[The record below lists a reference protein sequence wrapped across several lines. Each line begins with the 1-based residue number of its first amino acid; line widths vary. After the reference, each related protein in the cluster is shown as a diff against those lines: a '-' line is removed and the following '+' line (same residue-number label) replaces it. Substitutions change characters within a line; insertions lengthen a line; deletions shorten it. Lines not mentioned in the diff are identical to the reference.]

1 MRFAVALPWWGYV
14 LAFGVAGLLAWAAY
28 ARASVHLT
36 TAQRTGLTLL
46 RATTLFL
53 LVAALL
59 RPVAVVP
66 SDVVATRVV
75 PLLIDTSRSMRLE
88 DDNGTARIEQ
98 ARALGRQIVELLGP
112 TNRVEWLTFGE
123 SLARSTPDEIAATA
137 RRSDLTAALEETAE
151 RYRNERVAGIVVL
164 SDGGDT
170 SNRRLEEGRLA
181 GTKVFP
187 VGVGTSALLQD
198 REVVNVTAGEPL
210 LPEASIDLSVS
221 AVSRG
226 FGTDPVEL
234 RVSANGRPVEIRRV
248 IPAADGAPIHEVFT
262 VSPAAD
268 QPTVYTVDIPG
279 GSGDRVV
286 ENNRRSVLVP
296 PQAARRRVLMVE
308 GAPGFEHTFLK
319 RALAADLGLDVD
331 SVVRKGQNDDGR
343 DTFFV
348 QAGESRAA
356 ALSGGYPVTREAL
369 FQYDAIIF
377 GNVEADFFTRDQL
390 DLTARFVAERGGG
403 LLVLGARSFERQGL
417 TGTPLEE
424 VLPVDLTDRRATMP
438 RPVTEAADGGEGAVV
453 NAPSVTPDGAAHPAT
468 RLTGTVDNSRKL
480 WRQLPALASVAL
492 VGGPRPG
499 AQVLA
504 VTASPGGE
512 AHPLIAVQRYGQG
525 RTMIFAGEASWRW
538 RMMRPA
544 SDTTYDTIWRQL
556 VRWLATAAPGQVSVT
571 PMAVAVP
578 GGTESVSVIAK
589 DARFGAVADAEVI
602 ITLTSPDGQARTLT
616 PSLADPREGRYAAA
630 ARFDQPGVYKV
641 DAEARR
647 GGLPLGIA
655 TRYVLAG
662 GADLEMSDPRLNEA
676 VLQRVAGASGGRYL
690 KSDEVAQLKD
700 ALKDAGVDAPVTEL
714 RDLWHNVWTLLAIM
728 GLLALE
734 WVARRRVGLA

>member
-1 MRFAVALPWWGYV
+1 
-14 LAFGVAGLLAWAAY
+14 
-28 ARASVHLT
+28 
-36 TAQRTGLTLL
+36 
-46 RATTLFL
+46 
-53 LVAALL
+53 
-59 RPVAVVP
+59 
-66 SDVVATRVV
+66 
-75 PLLIDTSRSMRLE
+75 
-88 DDNGTARIEQ
+88 
-98 ARALGRQIVELLGP
+98 
-112 TNRVEWLTFGE
+112 
-123 SLARSTPDEIAATA
+123 
-137 RRSDLTAALEETAE
+137 
-151 RYRNERVAGIVVL
+151 
-164 SDGGDT
+164 
-170 SNRRLEEGRLA
+170 
-181 GTKVFP
+181 
-187 VGVGTSALLQD
+187 
-198 REVVNVTAGEPL
+198 
-210 LPEASIDLSVS
+210 
-221 AVSRG
+221 
-226 FGTDPVEL
+226 
-234 RVSANGRPVEIRRV
+234 
-248 IPAADGAPIHEVFT
+248 
-262 VSPAAD
+262 
-268 QPTVYTVDIPG
+268 
-279 GSGDRVV
+279 
-286 ENNRRSVLVP
+286 
-296 PQAARRRVLMVE
+296 MVE

-438 RPVTEAADGGEGAVV
+438 RPVTEAAAGGEGAVV

-578 GGTESVSVIAK
+578 GGTELVSVIAK

-602 ITLTSPDGQARTLT
+602 ITLD
-616 PSLADPREGRYAAA
+616 
-630 ARFDQPGVYKV
+630 
-641 DAEARR
+641 
-647 GGLPLGIA
+647 
-655 TRYVLAG
+655 
-662 GADLEMSDPRLNEA
+662 
-676 VLQRVAGASGGRYL
+676 
-690 KSDEVAQLKD
+690 
-700 ALKDAGVDAPVTEL
+700 
-714 RDLWHNVWTLLAIM
+714 
-728 GLLALE
+728 
-734 WVARRRVGLA
+734 VARRPGPHADAVTGRSQGRPICRGRAVRSAGRLQGGCRGAARRSATGHRHPLCAGRRRRSRDERSAPERSRAATRGGRQRRPISEIGRGGAAEGRSSRMPGPTRPSPNCGISGTTSGPCSLSWDCWHSNGWRGAESGSPEPPCDDQQRRPRYEPAAVVTTEARAQVGRRLAPGRPVRRAFAVCPAHGHGRDAVGDHRVGRLRRRKVRRADEAMARRPCRPRWSIATGSTRRTCGCWWTRP

>member
-1 MRFAVALPWWGYV
+1 MRFAVALPWWGYA
-14 LAFGVAGLLAWAAY
+14 LAFGLAGLLAWAAY
-28 ARASVHLT
+28 ARASVRLT
-36 TAQRTGLTLL
+36 PAQRTGLTLL
-46 RATTLFL
+46 RATTLCL

-88 DDNGTARIEQ
+88 DDNGTARIDQ

-112 TNRVEWLTFGE
+112 SYRVEWLTFGE
-123 SLARSTPDEIAATA
+123 SLARMTSDKVAATA
-137 RRSDLTAALEETAE
+137 RRSDLTTALEETAE

-170 SNRRLEEGRLA
+170 SSRRLEDGRLA

-187 VGVGTSALLQD
+187 VGVGTSAPLQD

-210 LPEASIDLSVS
+210 LPDASIDLSVS

-226 FGTDPVEL
+226 FGTEPVEL

-248 IPAADGAPIHEVFT
+248 TPVADGAPIHEVFT

-279 GSGDRVV
+279 GSGDRVA

-296 PQAARRRVLMVE
+296 PQAAKRKVLMVE

-356 ALSGGYPVTREAL
+356 ALSSGYPVTREAL

-438 RPVTEAADGGEGAVV
+438 R
-453 NAPSVTPDGAAHPAT
+453 
-468 RLTGTVDNSRKL
+468 R
-480 WRQLPALASVAL
+480 
-492 VGGPRPG
+492 
-499 AQVLA
+499 
-504 VTASPGGE
+504 
-512 AHPLIAVQRYGQG
+512 
-525 RTMIFAGEASWRW
+525 
-538 RMMRPA
+538 
-544 SDTTYDTIWRQL
+544 
-556 VRWLATAAPGQVSVT
+556 
-571 PMAVAVP
+571 
-578 GGTESVSVIAK
+578 
-589 DARFGAVADAEVI
+589 
-602 ITLTSPDGQARTLT
+602 
-616 PSLADPREGRYAAA
+616 
-630 ARFDQPGVYKV
+630 
-641 DAEARR
+641 
-647 GGLPLGIA
+647 
-655 TRYVLAG
+655 
-662 GADLEMSDPRLNEA
+662 
-676 VLQRVAGASGGRYL
+676 AGAPRAA
-690 KSDEVAQLKD
+690 K
-700 ALKDAGVDAPVTEL
+700 
-714 RDLWHNVWTLLAIM
+714 
-728 GLLALE
+728 
-734 WVARRRVGLA
+734 ARW

>member
-1 MRFAVALPWWGYV
+1 MRFAVALPWWGYA

-28 ARASVHLT
+28 ARNSVTLT
-36 TAQRTGLTLL
+36 SRQRAGLTLL
-46 RATTLFL
+46 RAATLAL
-53 LVAALL
+53 IVAALL
-59 RPVAVVP
+59 RPVSVVP
-66 SDVVATRVV
+66 SDDVATRVV
-75 PLLIDTSRSMRLE
+75 PLLVDTSRSMRIE
-88 DDNGTARIEQ
+88 DENGLSRLEQ
-98 ARALGRQIVELLGP
+98 ARMLGRQISEALGP
-112 TNRVEWLTFGE
+112 AYRVEWLTFGE
-123 SLARSTPDEIAATA
+123 SLARVTPDDFAATA
-137 RRSDLTAALEETAE
+137 RRSDLTNALEETVE
-151 RYRNERVAGIVVL
+151 RYRNERVAGVVVL

-170 SNRRLEEGRLA
+170 SSRELEPTRLA
-181 GTKVFP
+181 GARVIP
-187 VGVGTSALLQD
+187 IGIGVPGDLPD
-198 REVVNVTAGEPL
+198 REIVNLTAGEPL

-226 FGTDPVEL
+226 FGKDPVEL
-234 RVSANGRPVEIRRV
+234 RLSANGRPVEIRRV
-248 IPAADGAPIHEVFT
+248 TPVADGAPIHEVFT

-268 QPTVYTVDIPG
+268 QPTVYSVDIPRAE
-279 GSGDRVV
+279 GDRVA
-286 ENNRRSVLVP
+286 ENNTRSVLVP
-296 PQAARRRVLMVE
+296 PQAARRKVLIVE

-319 RALAADLGLDVD
+319 RALGSDQGLDVD

-369 FQYDAIIF
+369 FQYDAIVF

-424 VLPVDLTDRRATMP
+424 VLPVDLTDRRATVP
-438 RPVTEAADGGEGAVV
+438 RPAPEGGEGAVV
-453 NAPSVTPDGAAHPAT
+453 NAPSVTSDGAAHPAT
-468 RLTGTVDNSRKL
+468 RLASTVENSRKL

-544 SDTTYDTIWRQL
+544 SDTAYDTIWRQL
-556 VRWLATAAPGQVSVT
+556 VRWLATTAPGQLAVL

-578 GGTESVSVIAK
+578 GGTESVSVIAR
-589 DARFGAVADAEVI
+589 DARFAPVADAEV
-602 ITLTSPDGQARTLT
+602 TLTMTSPEGQARTLS
-616 PSLADPREGRYAAA
+616 PSLADPRDGRYAAA
-630 ARFDQPGVYKV
+630 ARFDRPGVYKV
-641 DAEARR
+641 EAEARR
-647 GGLPLGIA
+647 GGLPLGLA

-676 VLQRVAGASGGRYL
+676 VLQRVAAASGGRYL
-690 KSDEVAQLKD
+690 RPDEVSQLKD
-700 ALKDAGVDAPVTEL
+700 ALQDAESETPVTEL